1 MKINDQTP
9 KSMDRSWELYDRA
22 IRVIPLATQTHAKA
36 PRPELRGIEPCFI
49 TYGAGCR
56 VWDVDGNEYIDLRN
70 SLGPI
75 TLGHRYPVVEQAV
88 RQQLDRGTIFSYPHI
103 LEVEVAERLVD
114 LIPCAE
120 MVRFLRTGGEAMA
133 ATIRLARAYT
143 GRDLVVTCGYHGWL
157 NSVFRPGVPQQIR
170 SLYRELPW
178 GEIGPYNQ
186 LFEQFPGQIAAV
198 TVACDYINP
207 QKGYTFLADL
217 RELTEKK
224 NALLIF
230 DEIVT
235 GFRLA
240 PGGAQEYFKVVPD
253 LAVFAKGIAEWIFS
267 ILLPWPS
274 RFDESG
280 GTICDQLDVRRGYYW
295 TGGCQSS
302 IVSL

>member
-157 NSVFRPGVPQQIR
+157 NSVFRPGVPQQIVPCIASCPGER
-170 SLYRELPW
+170 SDHITSCL
-178 GEIGPYNQ
+178 NN
-186 LFEQFPGQIAAV
+186 FPGR
-198 TVACDYINP
+198 
-207 QKGYTFLADL
+207 LL
-217 RELTEKK
+217 R
-224 NALLIF
+224 
-230 DEIVT
+230 
-235 GFRLA
+235 
-240 PGGAQEYFKVVPD
+240 
-253 LAVFAKGIAEWIFS
+253 
-267 ILLPWPS
+267 
-274 RFDESG
+274 
-280 GTICDQLDVRRGYYW
+280 
-295 TGGCQSS
+295 
-302 IVSL
+302 